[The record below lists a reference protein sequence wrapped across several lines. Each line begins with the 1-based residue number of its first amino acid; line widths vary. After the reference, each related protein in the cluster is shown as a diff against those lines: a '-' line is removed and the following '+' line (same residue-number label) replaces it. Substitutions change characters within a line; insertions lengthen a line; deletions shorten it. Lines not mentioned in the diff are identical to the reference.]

1 MSSTLIP
8 LPAQW
13 EQVFASRCNIS
24 LVTFIVNM
32 KSNRIASL
40 ALLSLLFTTGAC
52 KKEFSDINVDPNNP
66 TTSTIN
72 LVLPSGQAFVSF
84 IVGGQY
90 NVIGEILSQQMGIP
104 SGGNQYRTWD
114 QYNIP
119 SGTFDGRQFQGLYAG
134 SQEDFQYVITQGTT
148 QQEWR
153 MVGIAKIL
161 KAHSFQVLTDLYG
174 DIPFSEALQG
184 TANLTPKYDKQ
195 QDVYAGIQ
203 ALLDDGINDI
213 KKQSGSFPGTADLN
227 YGAVNEAGMNK
238 WIRLANT
245 LKLRCYIHISIKDP
259 VTAAAG
265 IKALYAASGGA
276 SGFMQAGDSYQ
287 YANANA
293 TLNENPFYQ
302 TNFRLQ
308 NNLAVSSTIGNLMT
322 TLNDPRRSIFFLD
335 ADLRI
340 PTGQTTSPV
349 EYLFVEP
356 GQASPYPTNYT
367 FPGTTNAVNR
377 VSYPGTWFIGSA
389 FSNAGALGST
399 YPGITATDAAAKARP
414 TLLLTY
420 EESLFLRAEA
430 AVQGWATGEN
440 AQTLYESGI
449 TASLTR
455 YGVATNAT
463 NYVASP
469 GVNFAAA
476 TAAADK
482 LKLISTQK
490 YISFFATNGAEAW
503 TETRRTANP
512 TLKSPLTNVLGPN
525 VFVKRLP
532 YVDSEL
538 LRNPNVAATG
548 ITPGN
553 LTTPVW
559 WDIH

>member
-1 MSSTLIP
+1 
-8 LPAQW
+8 
-13 EQVFASRCNIS
+13 
-24 LVTFIVNM
+24 M
-32 KSNRIASL
+32 KSTRIASL
-40 ALLSLLFTTGAC
+40 ALLGLLFSTGAC

-66 TTSTIN
+66 LTADIN
-72 LVLPSGQAFVSF
+72 QVLPSGQAFVSY

-90 NVIGEILSQQMGIP
+90 NVIGEILSQHMGIP

-119 SGTFDGRQFQGLYAG
+119 SSTFDGRQFQGLYGG
-134 SQEDFQYVITQGTT
+134 SQQDFQYVITQGTAL
-148 QQEWR
+148 QEWR

-184 TANLTPKYDKQ
+184 TAILTPKYDKQ
-195 QDVYAGIQ
+195 QDVYTGIQ
-203 ALLDDGINDI
+203 ALLDEGINDI
-213 KKQSGSFPGTADLN
+213 KKQSGRYPGSADLN
-227 YGAVNEAGMNK
+227 YTATDEAGMSK

-245 LKLRCYIHISIKDP
+245 LKLRSYIHISTKDP
-259 VTAAAG
+259 TTAAAG
-265 IKALYAASGGA
+265 IRALYAATS
-276 SGFMQAGDSYQ
+276 STNRFMQAGESYQ
-287 YANANA
+287 YANLASTNSD
-293 TLNENPFYQ
+293 NPFYQ

-308 NNLAVSSTIGNLMT
+308 NNLAVSSTLGNLMT
-322 TLNDPRRSIFFLD
+322 TLNDPRRSVFFLD
-335 ADLRI
+335 ADLRV

-356 GQASPYPTNYT
+356 GQTTPYPNNYT

-377 VSYPGTWFIGSA
+377 LSYPGTWFIGSA
-389 FSNAGALGST
+389 FSNAGALGSS
-399 YPGITATDAAAKARP
+399 YAGISATDAAARARP

-430 AVQGWATGEN
+430 AVQGWATSEN
-440 AQTLYESGI
+440 AQTMYESGI

-455 YGVATNAT
+455 YGVAANAT
-463 NYVASP
+463 SYIGST

-476 TAAADK
+476 TANADK
-482 LKLISTQK
+482 LKLIATQK

-503 TETRRTANP
+503 TENRRTATP
-512 TLKSPLTNVLGPN
+512 TLKSPLTNVLGAG
-525 VFVKRLP
+525 VFVRRLP

-553 LTTPVW
+553 LTTSVW

>member
-1 MSSTLIP
+1 
-8 LPAQW
+8 
-13 EQVFASRCNIS
+13 
-24 LVTFIVNM
+24 M
-32 KSNRIASL
+32 KSTRIASL
-40 ALLSLLFTTGAC
+40 ALLGLLFSTGAC

-66 TTSTIN
+66 TTADIT
-72 LVLPSGQAFVSF
+72 LVLPSGQSFVSF

-90 NVIGEILSQQMGIP
+90 NVIGEILSQQLGIP
-104 SGGNQYRTWD
+104 AGGNQYRTWD

-119 SGTFDGRQFQGLYAG
+119 SSTFDGRQFQGLYAG
-134 SQEDFQYVITQGTT
+134 SQEDFQYVITQGTA

-153 MVGIAKIL
+153 LVGIAKIL

-195 QDVYAGIQ
+195 QDVYTGIQ

-213 KKQSGSFPGTADLN
+213 RKATGRFPGSADLN
-227 YGAVNEAGMNK
+227 YAANNDAGMSK

-245 LKLRCYIHISIKDP
+245 LKLRSYIHISTKDP
-259 VTAAAG
+259 VAAAAG
-265 IKALYAASGGA
+265 IKALYAANGGA
-276 SGFMQAGDSYQ
+276 SGFMQAADSYQ
-287 YANANA
+287 YINTSASA
-293 TLNENPFYQ
+293 TENPFYQ

-308 NNLAVSSTIGNLMT
+308 NNLAISSTIGNLMT
-322 TLNDPRRSIFFLD
+322 TLNDPRRPVFFLD
-335 ADLRI
+335 AD
-340 PTGQTTSPV
+340 
-349 EYLFVEP
+349 LFVEP
-356 GQASPYPTNYT
+356 GQATPYPLNYT
-367 FPGTTNAVNR
+367 FPGAATAVNR

-399 YPGITATDAAAKARP
+399 YTGISATDAAAKARP

-430 AVQGWATGEN
+430 AVQGWASGEN
-440 AQTLYESGI
+440 AQSLYEAAI

-463 NYVASP
+463 TYVASP
-469 GVNFAAA
+469 GVSFAAA
-476 TAAADK
+476 ATNADK

-503 TETRRTANP
+503 TEVRRTANP
-512 TLKSPLTNVLGPN
+512 TLKSPITNVLGPN
-525 VFVKRLP
+525 VFVRRLP

-553 LTTPVW
+553 LTTSVW

>member
-1 MSSTLIP
+1 
-8 LPAQW
+8 
-13 EQVFASRCNIS
+13 
-24 LVTFIVNM
+24 M
-32 KSNRIASL
+32 KHTRIASL
-40 ALLSLLFTTGAC
+40 ALLSLFFGTTAC
-52 KKEFSDINVDPNNP
+52 KKEFSDINIDPNNP
-66 TTSTIN
+66 LTADIN

-90 NVIGEILSQQMGIP
+90 NVIGEILSQQLGIP

-119 SGTFDGRQFQGLYAG
+119 SSTFDGRQFQGLYAG
-134 SQEDFQYVITQGTT
+134 SQEDFQFVINQGTT

-174 DIPFSEALQG
+174 DIPFSEALMG

-213 KKQSGSFPGTADLN
+213 KKQAGRFPGTADLN
-227 YGAVNEAGMNK
+227 YSATNEAGMSR

-245 LKLRCYIHISIKDP
+245 LKLRSYIHISTKDP
-259 VTAAAG
+259 ATAAAG
-265 IKALYAASGGA
+265 IRALYANAGTSP
-276 SGFMQAGDSYQ
+276 FMATGESYQ
-287 YANANA
+287 YTNTVA
-293 TLNENPFYQ
+293 TGSENPFWQ

-308 NNLAVSSTIGNLMT
+308 NNLGVSTTIGNLMT
-322 TLNDPRRSIFFLD
+322 TLNDPRRSVFFLD
-335 ADLRI
+335 ADLRV
-340 PTGQTTSPV
+340 PPGQTTSPV
-349 EYLFVEP
+349 EYLFVAP
-356 GQASPYPTNYT
+356 GQAAPYPTNYT
-367 FPGTTNAVNR
+367 FPGTPTAVNR
-377 VSYPGTWFIGSA
+377 VSYPGTWFIGQA
-389 FSNAGALGST
+389 FSNAGALGNT
-399 YPGITATDAAAKARP
+399 YAGISATDAAAKARP

-430 AVQGWATGEN
+430 AVQGWTTGEN
-440 AQTLYESGI
+440 AQTLYESAV

-455 YGVATNAT
+455 YGVG
-463 NYVASP
+463 ASAASYLTSN

-476 TAAADK
+476 ATNTDK
-482 LKLISTQK
+482 LRLIAIQK

-503 TETRRTANP
+503 TENRRTDIP
-512 TLKSPLTNVLGPN
+512 TLASPLTNVLGPN

-538 LRNPNVAATG
+538 LRNPRVADTG
-548 ITPGN
+548 IAPGN

-559 WDIH
+559 WDVN

>member
-1 MSSTLIP
+1 
-8 LPAQW
+8 
-13 EQVFASRCNIS
+13 
-24 LVTFIVNM
+24 M
-32 KSNRIASL
+32 KSTRFTSIV
-40 ALLSLLFTTGAC
+40 LLGLLLGAGAC

-66 TTSTIN
+66 LNADIT
-72 LVLPSGQAFVSF
+72 LVLPSGQAFVSY

-90 NVIGEILSQQMGIP
+90 NVIGELLSQQMGIP
-104 SGGNQYRTWD
+104 AGGNQYRTWD

-119 SGTFDGRQFQGLYAG
+119 SSTFDGRQFQGLYAG
-134 SQEDFQYVITQGTT
+134 SQEDFQNVITQGTAT
-148 QQEWR
+148 QEWR

-213 KKQSGSFPGTADLN
+213 KKQSGRFPGSADLN
-227 YGAVNEAGMNK
+227 YGASNEAGMSK

-245 LKLRCYIHISIKDP
+245 LKLRSYIHISTKDP

-265 IKALYAASGGA
+265 IRALYTSIGGA
-276 SGFMQAGDSYQ
+276 SGLMQSGDSYQ
-287 YANANA
+287 YAN
-293 TLNENPFYQ
+293 LNVTGSDNPFYQ

-322 TLNDPRRSIFFLD
+322 TLNDPRRPVFFLD

-340 PTGQTTSPV
+340 PSGQTTSPID
-349 EYLFVEP
+349 YIFVDP
-356 GQASPYPTNYT
+356 GQASPYPLNYT

-377 VSYPGTWFIGSA
+377 VSYPGTWFIGSS

-399 YPGITATDAAAKARP
+399 YTGISATDATAKARP

-440 AQTLYESGI
+440 AQSLYEAGI

-463 NYVASP
+463 TYVASP
-469 GVNFAAA
+469 GVSFAAA
-476 TAAADK
+476 ATNADK
-482 LKLISTQK
+482 LTLISTQK
-490 YISFFATNGAEAW
+490 YISFFATNGVEAW
-503 TETRRTANP
+503 TEVRRTANP
-512 TLKSPLTNVLGPN
+512 TLKSPITNVLGPN
-525 VFVKRLP
+525 VFVRRLP

-553 LTTPVW
+553 LTTSVW